1 MKVIPFQIP
10 RSGNSSINIQVETV
24 PHLYNHLHQHPEI
37 QVTLISQSS
46 GTLIAGDYVGRF
58 EAGDVFVIGS
68 NQPHVFRNDAVFFR
82 KKRIAVSITLFFDEN
97 TLGKEFWLQA
107 ELASLQPFFSNSQ
120 FGYRVQGSK
129 QLEMQS
135 LLISLKDATGLK
147 KLSLFIQLLHLL
159 NSERELVSLS
169 KTHPQRTIKS
179 FDGSRL
185 NRIIAYTFKE
195 SHRSLMLDEI
205 AGIAN
210 MTVEAFCKYFKTRTG
225 KTYISFLNE
234 IRISNACKF
243 LLLEDKT
250 ITEIC
255 YESGFS
261 NLSNFNRVFKKIT
274 GKTPKEYR
282 MAINNGFDQITSPS
296 RS

>member
-10 RSGNSSINIQVETV
+10 RSGNTSLNIQVEKV

-37 QVTLISQSS
+37 QVTLIKQSS
-46 GTLIAGDYVGRF
+46 GILIAGDYIGRF
-58 EAGDVFVIGS
+58 EPGDVFIIGS
-68 NQPHVFRNDAVFFR
+68 NQPHVFRNDSVYFR
-82 KKRIAVSITLFFDEN
+82 KKKTAESITVFFDEN
-97 TLGKEFWLQA
+97 TLGKEFWLQS
-107 ELASLQPFFSNSQ
+107 ELASLQSFFSESQ
-120 FGYRVQGSK
+120 FGYRVLGSK
-129 QLEMQS
+129 HHEMQEI
-135 LLISLKDATGLK
+135 LLSLKDASGLK
-147 KLSLFIQLLHLL
+147 KLNLFIHLL
-159 NSERELVSLS
+159 DLLSTNQELQPLS

-195 SHRSLMLDEI
+195 SQRTVNLTEI

-225 KTYISFLNE
+225 KTYINFLNE
-234 IRISNACKF
+234 IRISKACKY

-250 ITEIC
+250 ITEVC

-261 NLSNFNRVFKKIT
+261 NLSNFNRVFKRIT

-282 MAINNGFDQITSPS
+282 KAVNYELDQTTSPS

>member
-10 RSGNSSINIQVETV
+10 RSGNTSINVQVDQV

-68 NQPHVFRNDAVFFR
+68 NQPHVFRNDAIYF
-82 KKRIAVSITLFFDEN
+82 KKKKMAESITLFFDEN

-107 ELASLQPFFSNSQ
+107 ELASLQPFFNNSQ
-120 FGYRVQGSK
+120 FGYRVQGNK
-129 QLEMQS
+129 QREMQS
-135 LLISLKDATGLK
+135 LLLSLKKAHGLK

-159 NSERELVSLS
+159 SSEKELAPLS

-195 SHRSLMLDEI
+195 SQRNLMLAEI
-205 AGIAN
+205 AGVAN

-234 IRISNACKF
+234 IRISNACKY

-274 GKTPKEYR
+274 GNTPKEYR
-282 MAINNGFDQITSPS
+282 MAINQGLDQTTSPS